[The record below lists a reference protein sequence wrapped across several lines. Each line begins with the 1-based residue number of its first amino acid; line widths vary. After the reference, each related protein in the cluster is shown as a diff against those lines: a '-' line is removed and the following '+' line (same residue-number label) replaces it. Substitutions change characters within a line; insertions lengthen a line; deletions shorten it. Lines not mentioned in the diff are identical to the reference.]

1 MSKFQLKSF
10 FLFTLILVIALY
22 SLFCSDD
29 QLSELNSHYKN
40 FEYEEAIT
48 LAQQLLQNPKL
59 SNKEKSKV
67 FIIKG
72 ISEYSSNRMLSA
84 KITFA
89 ELILFNKNVKL
100 DTQEVSPKII
110 AFFNELKGELIVNSI

>member
-10 FLFTLILVIALY
+10 LLFSLVLAIALY
-22 SLFCSDD
+22 SLFCSGD

-48 LAQQLLQNPKL
+48 LSQQLLQNPKL
-59 SNKEKSKV
+59 SSQEKSQV

-100 DTQEVSPKII
+100 DTQEVSPKIV
-110 AFFNELKGELIVNSI
+110 AFFNEIKSELTVNRI

>member
-10 FLFTLILVIALY
+10 LLFTVILLVSLY
-22 SLFCSDD
+22 SLFLSDD
-29 QLSELNSHYKN
+29 QLSQLSSHYKN

-59 SNKEKSKV
+59 SSKEKSQV

-89 ELILFNKNVKL
+89 ELILFNKNAKL
-100 DTQEVSPKII
+100 DIQEVSPKII
-110 AFFNELKGELIVNSI
+110 AFFNELKNELIVNKI

>member
-10 FLFTLILVIALY
+10 FLFTLILAIALY
-22 SLFCSDD
+22 SLFCSGD

-59 SNKEKSKV
+59 SSKEKSKV

-89 ELILFNKNVKL
+89 ELILFNKDVKL

>member
-10 FLFTLILVIALY
+10 FLFTLILAIAFY
-22 SLFCSDD
+22 SLFCSGD

-48 LAQQLLQNPKL
+48 LAQQLIQNPKL
-59 SNKEKSKV
+59 SSKEKSKV

-110 AFFNELKGELIVNSI
+110 AFFNELKNELIVNRI

>member
-22 SLFCSDD
+22 SLFCSGD

-89 ELILFNKNVKL
+89 ELILFNKDVKL